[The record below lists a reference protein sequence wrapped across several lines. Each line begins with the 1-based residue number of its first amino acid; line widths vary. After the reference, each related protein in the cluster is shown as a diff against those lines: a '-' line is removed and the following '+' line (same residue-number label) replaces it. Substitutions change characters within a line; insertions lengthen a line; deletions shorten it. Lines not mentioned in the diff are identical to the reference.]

1 MRRPVRVMDADTP
14 QRRGRSV
21 HLPVPHGPTAWKSPM
36 VVVEPD
42 STVSRSRG
50 SVMLRPFYETLGE
63 ETPSGERPP
72 PRSQPDQHDQAL
84 CELARGGRRQVHADP
99 TRLEVLALSS
109 SSRNPEPT
117 PPMDHPNRLVGGSSA
132 CGTTSEQAPRSVAR
146 PAAPRVVSNDRLQV
160 TVNIRSAIIRRAID
174 SG

>member
-117 PPMDHPNRLVGGSSA
+117 PPMDHPNRLVGGSADSSGRRNGGA
-132 CGTTSEQAPRSVAR
+132 LRVQIVTAASSPRASSSRGFPRPSIQFRRNLDQA
-146 PAAPRVVSNDRLQV
+146 
-160 TVNIRSAIIRRAID
+160 T
-174 SG
+174 

>member
-1 MRRPVRVMDADTP
+1 
-14 QRRGRSV
+14 
-21 HLPVPHGPTAWKSPM
+21 
-36 VVVEPD
+36 
-42 STVSRSRG
+42 
-50 SVMLRPFYETLGE
+50 MLRPFYETLGE

-117 PPMDHPNRLVGGSSA
+117 RQWTTRIVSLGHRLAG
-132 CGTTSEQAPRSVAR
+132 
-146 PAAPRVVSNDRLQV
+146 
-160 TVNIRSAIIRRAID
+160 RRASRRLD
-174 SG
+174 PWPDPPLRGSCQTTGYR